1 MIRIDEIY
9 DNTFWA
15 WINKHHPGC
24 RILFCDPF
32 GRSDPDSVLNYGRE
46 DIHEHNYIFFFDQEP
61 IHLDIHIPT
70 FNHVKNILINV
81 HESNPD
87 NIGYIVT
94 SEKNS
99 ENVEKICKHYNWTP
113 LYYFFHGWAALD
125 WYRGYDRSFL
135 IAPWTERQ
143 IKKTFFSTNR
153 IIGGKRQHR
162 VLMLYHFQRL
172 GLMDNWI
179 SASSVCPVEN
189 IPIADVAEHYIQH
202 YPDIVD
208 VANSIE
214 LPRHFPGEDV
224 PRMSSCWLDQFDL
237 CAESLI
243 YHVSETVYSGRRLHL
258 TEKTFK
264 PIALGM
270 PFVVSG
276 TVGSL
281 EYLRSYGFKTFD
293 SIWNES
299 YDQEPDDI
307 RRAEKLAELLK
318 SINQLSEK
326 DKQNLFEQT
335 WPIIEH
341 NWNHFYR
348 GGFAD
353 VLWVELVD
361 MLKQIKT

>member
-1 MIRIDEIY
+1 
-9 DNTFWA
+9 
-15 WINKHHPGC
+15 
-24 RILFCDPF
+24 
-32 GRSDPDSVLNYGRE
+32 
-46 DIHEHNYIFFFDQEP
+46 
-61 IHLDIHIPT
+61 
-70 FNHVKNILINV
+70 
-81 HESNPD
+81 
-87 NIGYIVT
+87 
-94 SEKNS
+94 
-99 ENVEKICKHYNWTP
+99 
-113 LYYFFHGWAALD
+113 
-125 WYRGYDRSFL
+125 
-135 IAPWTERQ
+135 
-143 IKKTFFSTNR
+143 
-153 IIGGKRQHR
+153 
-162 VLMLYHFQRL
+162 
-172 GLMDNWI
+172 
-179 SASSVCPVEN
+179 
-189 IPIADVAEHYIQH
+189 
-202 YPDIVD
+202 
-208 VANSIE
+208 
-214 LPRHFPGEDV
+214 
-224 PRMSSCWLDQFDL
+224 
-237 CAESLI
+237 
-243 YHVSETVYSGRRLHL
+243 
-258 TEKTFK
+258 
-264 PIALGM
+264 M